1 MDLSQNNGQEEIPCE
16 YDRVNYF
23 YGIEINNS
31 TYYVALA
38 KKDSQYYLISKNNDR
53 IPIKDYLEK
62 KLQLMESYTNEPLRS
77 LEEENYKIGYVYYFD
92 VVWKNMINK
101 QFRMNRQTLERNNK
115 MHTIELKEKDFQY
128 YYHNKNYSMLM
139 EPISEEMDDDYDD
152 SDGFLTE
159 GTKYKVTVT
168 KNNGEK
174 ETSILYLPGLYEE
187 EATLDTFENG
197 YICFETE
204 DHTRKRVV

>member
-1 MDLSQNNGQEEIPCE
+1 
-16 YDRVNYF
+16 
-23 YGIEINNS
+23 
-31 TYYVALA
+31 
-38 KKDSQYYLISKNNDR
+38 
-53 IPIKDYLEK
+53 
-62 KLQLMESYTNEPLRS
+62 MESYTNEALKG
-77 LEEENYKIGYVYYFD
+77 LKEEDYKRGDVHYFD
-92 VVWKNMINK
+92 VVWTNIINK
-101 QFRMNRQTLERNNK
+101 QFRMDRQILKRTNK
-115 MHTIELKEKDFQY
+115 MNTIELREKGFQY

-139 EPISEEMDDDYDD
+139 EPISEEMDYDYDD
-152 SDGFLTE
+152 SDGFLSE

-197 YICFETE
+197 YIGFETE